1 MFNMSNANSYMQ
13 MAMMNPQLAAA
24 FQQQQQQQQQTS
36 TMGGCA
42 QFPGAIAYNYPHGYY
57 QPPPQQFMAPVNL
70 NRMNEFDASKESTG
84 GKITGT
90 RTSRKRK
97 SGAERTA
104 KVCVNCQCTSSP
116 FWRKDKSGKGSLCNA
131 CGLYS
136 AKNNS
141 PRPVELWKRRGN
153 AANTLARLKQEQST
167 NVEVAPTSVPPNNN
181 TSEEEG
187 GEKKQQRNVS
197 GSGGQNQK
205 TASNENEACSDG
217 DKTESVEKADQFG
230 GNSSDENNEKKG
242 ASEENIDDENE
253 NEKKLETRA
262 KVVLETTGE
271 RIVVRVSEIV
281 ERRE

>member
-24 FQQQQQQQQQTS
+24 FQQQQQQQTS

-42 QFPGAIAYNYPHGYY
+42 QFPGPIAYNYPHGYY
-57 QPPPQQFMAPVNL
+57 QPPQQQFVAPVNL

-141 PRPVELWKRRGN
+141 PRPVELWKRRDN
-153 AANTLARLKQEQST
+153 AANTLARLKQQQST

-197 GSGGQNQK
+197 GSSGQNQK

-242 ASEENIDDENE
+242 ASEENSDNENE

-271 RIVVRVSEIV
+271 RIIVRVSEIV